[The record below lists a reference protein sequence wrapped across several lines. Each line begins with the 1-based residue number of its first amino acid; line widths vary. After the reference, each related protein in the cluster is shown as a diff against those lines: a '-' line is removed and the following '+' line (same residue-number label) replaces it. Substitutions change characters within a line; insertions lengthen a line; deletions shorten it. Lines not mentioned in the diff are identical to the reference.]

1 MSTKDFPFFWDYEQ
15 TKQALQELVENR
27 KLFVVDFSPHIGIC
41 SNVLSHVPTSLR
53 EAIEELMEK
62 WPEFSGDSVYPVP
75 DAENELSAWNMYD
88 WYVTS
93 EKDMYAEGDSY
104 GDKRI
109 ELVQY
114 LLDNFPEEG

>member
-27 KLFVVDFSPHIGIC
+27 KLFVVGFAPHNGIC

-62 WPEFSGDSVYPVP
+62 WPEFSGDSSYPVP
-75 DAENELSAWNMYD
+75 CPHGGDPGLIYEGYMDEMQNMYD
-88 WYVTS
+88 H
-93 EKDMYAEGDSY
+93 
-104 GDKRI
+104 GDKYGQSRQRLVKHLI
-109 ELVQY
+109 KALEEL
-114 LLDNFPEEG
+114 